1 MALRIQRI
9 ESAHWTDMY
18 EVYSQ
23 TERNRV
29 DAWQPTGDQR

>member
-9 ESAHWTDMY
+9 KSTHWTDMY
-18 EVYSQ
+18 KVYSQ

-29 DAWQPTGDQR
+29 DAWQPAGDQR